1 MATATPPKMEP
12 ANDARPLPD
21 QGVARMMLARVA
33 DSLYWLGRYIERA
46 EHLSRLSTVML
57 NATLDQTDTGA
68 EAVRIALSAV
78 GETDLT
84 AGAFEAAKGLVL
96 DRSDP

>member
-1 MATATPPKMEP
+1 
-12 ANDARPLPD
+12 
-21 QGVARMMLARVA
+21 MMLARVA

-68 EAVRIALSAV
+68 EAVRIAAV
-78 GETDLT
+78 GGRRD
-84 AGAFEAAKGLVL
+84 AN
-96 DRSDP
+96 